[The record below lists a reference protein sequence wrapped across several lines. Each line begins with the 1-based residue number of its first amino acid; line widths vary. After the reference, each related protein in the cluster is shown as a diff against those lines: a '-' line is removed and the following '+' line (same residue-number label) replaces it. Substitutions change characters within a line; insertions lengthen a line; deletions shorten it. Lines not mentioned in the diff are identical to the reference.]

1 MMKHLT
7 SPLLALACAL
17 LLAGCGQRSDDVRSS
32 STSAA
37 TGPAA
42 GGATAIPAV
51 SKYDAGPRAGES
63 PADETLAAEGEKLF
77 STKGCTACHA
87 QGRRLTG
94 PDLAGA
100 SMRRTQEW
108 LEQQILDPGR
118 MVKEDPIARELLAT
132 YALQMPKQG
141 LTPDEAQAVIEFLK
155 RYDQKAGLQPAAAN
169 Q

>member
-1 MMKHLT
+1 MNRAGF
-7 SPLLALACAL
+7 PLLALLGAL
-17 LLAGCGQRSDDVRSS
+17 ALAGCGGPSQTSEDTSPPSS
-32 STSAA
+32 SA
-37 TGPAA
+37 P
-42 GGATAIPAV
+42 GGTMPAV
-51 SKYDAGPRAGES
+51 SKYDSGPRAGET
-63 PADETLAAEGEKLF
+63 PADAALAEQGKGLF

-94 PDLAGA
+94 PDLAGV

-141 LTPDEAQAVIEFLK
+141 LSTDEAAAVIEFLK
-155 RYDQKAGLQPAAAN
+155 QYDQQAGLQPAAAR